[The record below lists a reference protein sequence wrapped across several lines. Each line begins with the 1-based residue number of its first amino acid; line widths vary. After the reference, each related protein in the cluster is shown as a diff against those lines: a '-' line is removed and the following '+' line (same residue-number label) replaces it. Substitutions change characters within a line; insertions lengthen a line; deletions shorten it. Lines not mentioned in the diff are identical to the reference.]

1 MDWKTKFLQTML
13 HEEKLN
19 KLLNKNIFIGLI
31 FDHGKLWA
39 QLAFI
44 SNLTINFVIIASY
57 SDLAAREACTSIKT
71 NVSNPLYHY
80 PCDNTYNN
88 TMFQTARKEEP
99 RFWYN
104 NHLEATKEAVMIIGI
119 ANIQFSALVVL
130 FFLLKRAPLLVQ
142 DVWEG
147 FWDMG
152 VGIAKKSKLFL
163 LVKQNKK

>member
-1 MDWKTKFLQTML
+1 MDWKTKFIQTML

-57 SDLAAREACTSIKT
+57 SDLAARETCAYIKNQT
-71 NVSNPLYHY
+71 NNHPLYDY
-80 PCDNTYNN
+80 PCDNTFNN
-88 TMFQTARKEEP
+88 SLFQTARKVEP

-104 NHLEATKEAVMIIGI
+104 NKLEATKEAVMIIGI
-119 ANIQFSALVVL
+119 SNILFSALVVL

-147 FWDMG
+147 FWSMG
-152 VGIAKKSKLFL
+152 VGIVKKCKLF
-163 LVKQNKK
+163 

>member
-1 MDWKTKFLQTML
+1 ML

-19 KLLNKNIFIGLI
+19 KLLNKNVFIGLI

-57 SDLAAREACTSIKT
+57 SDLAARETCANIK
-71 NVSNPLYHY
+71 NNISDPLYPY
-80 PCDNTYNN
+80 PCNNTLNS
-88 TMFQTARKEEP
+88 TMFQIARKEEP

-104 NHLEATKEAVMIIGI
+104 NKLEATKEAVMIIGI
-119 ANIQFSALVVL
+119 ANILFSALVVL

-147 FWDMG
+147 FWSMG
-152 VGIAKKSKLFL
+152 VGIVKKCKLI
-163 LVKQNKK
+163 